1 MLLQMRL
8 KPSPKRCGT
17 SPKQVLPVAAFF
29 GETESLVIA
38 LHWSV
43 DSGFLCRVKLTSSG
57 DAELFI
63 ARRIFPSL
71 PSFSDEFTCAVP
83 MTRIRDIAHRGD
95 IPHDM
100 KQCLGTFKSFIC
112 DCHNLKCLGPRGWKI

>member
-1 MLLQMRL
+1 MLISHSSLDIAKLARPTSLLWPVGRLAARKMEVITGPVLLQMRL

-43 DSGFLCRVKLTSSG
+43 DSGFSVG
-57 DAELFI
+57 
-63 ARRIFPSL
+63 
-71 PSFSDEFTCAVP
+71 
-83 MTRIRDIAHRGD
+83 
-95 IPHDM
+95 
-100 KQCLGTFKSFIC
+100 
-112 DCHNLKCLGPRGWKI
+112 